1 MSTHLFLVRHGETEW
16 HAENRYAGTS
26 EVALT
31 ATGVAQ
37 AESLARFLAAL
48 PAGRGPGALYCSPQR
63 RALHTARPAA
73 RELGLRPGEVADLR
87 EVPFG
92 AAEGHTLNEVEREL
106 VDEFRADPVRGAFP
120 GSEPPERAAKR
131 GAAALRAIAEA
142 ESGAGPVLVV
152 AHNTLLRLTLCELV
166 GIPLRAYRTVFPRV
180 DNCALTELAIDGENT
195 AIRRFN
201 QPTGGRE

>member
-1 MSTHLFLVRHGETEW
+1 MSTHLLLVRHGETEW

-31 ATGVAQ
+31 ATGMAQ
-37 AESLARFLAAL
+37 AETLACFLAAL
-48 PAGRGPGALYCSPQR
+48 PAARRPDALYCSPQQ

-73 RELGLRPGEVADLR
+73 TALGLRPLVVEDLR
-87 EVPFG
+87 EVHFG
-92 AAEGHTLNEVEREL
+92 AVEGRTLEEVDPEL
-106 VDEFRADPVRGAFP
+106 VARFRADPVRDAFP
-120 GSEPPERAAKR
+120 GSEPPEQAAKR

-166 GIPLRAYRTVFPRV
+166 GIPLRNYRRVFPRM
-180 DNCALTELAIDGENT
+180 DNCALTELRVDGENT